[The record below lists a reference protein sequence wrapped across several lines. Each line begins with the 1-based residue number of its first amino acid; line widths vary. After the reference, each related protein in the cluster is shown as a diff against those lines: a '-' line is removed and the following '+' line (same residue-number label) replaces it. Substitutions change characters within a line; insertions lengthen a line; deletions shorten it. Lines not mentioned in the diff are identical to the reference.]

1 LCKELQKISDH
12 RCRRPDDYLWQQ
24 YQRRMKLAHYFT
36 RNPSPTPDQIADAI
50 ANLER
55 SEAEEIR
62 EREEAV
68 RKLRALQRDERNREV
83 LGL

>member
-1 LCKELQKISDH
+1 
-12 RCRRPDDYLWQQ
+12 
-24 YQRRMKLAHYFT
+24 MKLAQYFT

-50 ANLER
+50 ANMER
-55 SEAEEIR
+55 CEAEEIR

>member
-1 LCKELQKISDH
+1 
-12 RCRRPDDYLWQQ
+12 
-24 YQRRMKLAHYFT
+24 MKLAQYFT
-36 RNPSPTPDQIADAI
+36 KDPNPTPEQIADAI
-50 ANLER
+50 VNLER

-68 RKLRALQRDERNREV
+68 RKLRALQRDERKREV